1 MALGTAQN
9 HLNFD
14 VHEWEMLTQ
23 IPAVDVV
30 KTQAAD

>member
-1 MALGTAQN
+1 MAMGTAQK

-14 VHEWEMLTQ
+14 VHEWEMLTP